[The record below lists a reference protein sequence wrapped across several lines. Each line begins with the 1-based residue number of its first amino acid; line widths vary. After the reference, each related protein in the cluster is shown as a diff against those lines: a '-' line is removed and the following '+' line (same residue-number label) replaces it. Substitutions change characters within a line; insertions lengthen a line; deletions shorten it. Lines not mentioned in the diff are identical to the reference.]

1 MKSEKENENEKE
13 KICSI
18 CLEEL
23 KIYPTTK
30 LNCHHY
36 FHTNCII
43 LWKEKKNICP
53 ICRNPIDPKLKN
65 SKRKSC
71 LTPLELF
78 LLIITFIL
86 IVSFSAF
93 MIIKSVKKLKL
104 KKEGKFLETKN
115 ENKYKK
121 YFGFNLIFDLMNA
134 KKEDRFKVLK
144 EYGKKIPIYIKY
156 KIENFFDELVEG
168 YDEFVEAINEFK
180 ELRKHWND
188 K

>member
-1 MKSEKENENEKE
+1 MNTENEKEKEKE

-36 FHTNCII
+36 FHTNCIN
-43 LWKEKKNICP
+43 LWKQKKNICP
-53 ICRNPIDPKLKN
+53 ICRNPIDPKVKN
-65 SKRKSC
+65 FTRKSC

-78 LLIITFIL
+78 LLIVTFIL
-86 IVSFSAF
+86 LVSFSAF

-104 KKEGKFLETKN
+104 KKEGKLLDTENK
-115 ENKYKK
+115 NKYKK
-121 YFGFNLIFDLMNA
+121 YFVLNLFASLINA

-144 EYGKKIPIYIKY
+144 EYGKKIPIFIKY

-168 YDEFVEAINEFK
+168 YDEFIEAINEFK

>member
-1 MKSEKENENEKE
+1 MKSENEKENE

-30 LNCHHY
+30 LNCNHY
-36 FHTNCII
+36 FHTNCIN
-43 LWKEKKNICP
+43 LWKDKKNICP

-65 SKRKSC
+65 FTRKSC
-71 LTPLELF
+71 LTPLELL

-86 IVSFSAF
+86 LVSFSAF
-93 MIIKSVKKLKL
+93 MIINSVKKLKL
-104 KKEGKFLETKN
+104 KKKGKLLETKD

-121 YFGFNLIFDLMNA
+121 NFVLNLFVGLMNA
-134 KKEDRFKVLK
+134 KKKDRLKVLK
-144 EYGKKIPIYIKY
+144 EYGKKIPIFIKY

-168 YDEFVEAINEFK
+168 YDEFIEAINEFK

>member
-1 MKSEKENENEKE
+1 M
-13 KICSI
+13 
-18 CLEEL
+18 
-23 KIYPTTK
+23 
-30 LNCHHY
+30 
-36 FHTNCII
+36 
-43 LWKEKKNICP
+43 
-53 ICRNPIDPKLKN
+53 
-65 SKRKSC
+65 
-71 LTPLELF
+71 
-78 LLIITFIL
+78 
-86 IVSFSAF
+86 
-93 MIIKSVKKLKL
+93 KKLKL
-104 KKEGKFLETKN
+104 KKQGKLLDKKD

>member
-1 MKSEKENENEKE
+1 MKSENEKE
-13 KICSI
+13 KEKEICSI

-36 FHTNCII
+36 FHTNCIN

-53 ICRNPIDPKLKN
+53 ICRNPIEPKLKN
-65 SKRKSC
+65 FKRKSC

-78 LLIITFIL
+78 LLITIFIL
-86 IVSFSAF
+86 LIFFSAF

-104 KKEGKFLETKN
+104 KKQGKLLDKKD

-134 KKEDRFKVLK
+134 KKEYLF
-144 EYGKKIPIYIKY
+144 IIYLSFQCFL
-156 KIENFFDELVEG
+156 NSL
-168 YDEFVEAINEFK
+168 NS
-180 ELRKHWND
+180 
-188 K
+188 

>member
-30 LNCHHY
+30 LNCNHF
-36 FHTNCII
+36 FHTNCIN

-53 ICRNPIDPKLKN
+53 ICRNPIDPKVKN
-65 SKRKSC
+65 FTRKSC
-71 LTPLELF
+71 LAPLELF
-78 LLIITFIL
+78 LLIATFIL
-86 IVSFSAF
+86 LVSFSAF

-104 KKEGKFLETKN
+104 KKEGKLLETKD

-121 YFGFNLIFDLMNA
+121 NFVLNLFVGLINA
-134 KKEDRFKVLK
+134 KKEDRLKVLK
-144 EYGKKIPIYIKY
+144 EYGKKIPIFIKY

-168 YDEFVEAINEFK
+168 YDEFVEAIHEFK